1 MAETNATSRFKSN
14 EDLTCKV
21 ETVVIPCSD
30 DIVEIGLD
38 YYQKKIVKDKLY
50 EIKDYLA
57 SMSSQL
63 KEHLDSHCGVIAVN
77 NDSYYIRDLNAVIP
91 KPSKISGGQTIPEKY
106 ANEQEVKAIIALK
119 DHIAFGELQAIYHT
133 NDKNQNRHLCLKLDG
148 SADYWS
154 VGYNRTPVAY
164 LPIDRFNNDGES
176 KEVSVFE
183 VMRIFLEKKIKPAEL
198 EGFDK
203 YFDYNGYFAFS
214 RNSIGL
220 HPEKAYTDFKNDA
233 LLIDGRKWSQI
244 KEQLQND
251 PQVKERLQ
259 NDPKIIASANLAD
272 IAKKYFCDCDKR
284 RANFKS
290 YDEALLYGNHQGH
303 WDLADA
309 EFGKG
314 ITVNLDK
321 PFYARN
327 PYRDIKK
334 HDVIGIDFGTKSTVV
349 VQLGSKGEP
358 YLFPIGGNYSSP
370 KGTDTENPTILHL
383 CDFNS
388 FITQYRAKAGR
399 PETSYFDLTLSHTAV
414 EELKN
419 LNDKKN
425 YYSFITS
432 LKQWAATENEKM
444 LLVDDKEKEI
454 PVPPY
459 LQQKDG
465 DFDPVEIYA
474 YYIGTTLNNMF
485 QYDIFS
491 EYLLSFPVTY
501 EKAVRD
507 KLCESFRKGLIKS
520 LPNVLANDQE
530 FLKKE
535 FTVTSSTSEPAA
547 YAVCALKHYGF
558 KPEDEKEVH
567 YYGVFDFGGG
577 TTDFDFGLW
586 RGASENREE
595 KDKDYVIEHFGGQG
609 LRYLGG
615 ENILEY
621 LSFSVLSKNQDKL
634 RKANIWFTFPRGE
647 QNKFPGYET
656 VINKNSEW
664 ANLNMHIMKDALRPF
679 WEKHEGY
686 EARYPENTLD
696 NRSFA
701 GLFNN
706 DGALQS
712 NISLDI
718 NLESLDKEIEKRVR
732 DGVQSFMKQLVH
744 AMKDRNPLPEK
755 INIFLAGNSCKA
767 EIVKTIFDEECG
779 IYENDYREELS
790 KRGRELEE
798 KIFEIY
804 PPLGTPEADRKK
816 DRRRIETDSNSN
828 SRPTGKT
835 GVAIGLILSRPGS
848 PILVKNENLDSL
860 GEKMFSFL
868 VGKNSH
874 DKFKPVLNFE
884 SKMGKWVEF
893 RRVNERTVEFYF
905 TRDAGGRSGKLAAN
919 KTEHLIR
926 NLPEVKQEAFIFIRP
941 VSPSE
946 FEYKVSSAENGKPL
960 CKIEKIKLEESK

>member
-1 MAETNATSRFKSN
+1 MFKLFKKNAASIFKSN
-14 EDLTCKV
+14 EDLTCKLKK
-21 ETVVIPCSD
+21 VVIPKNYK
-30 DIVEIGLD
+30 EIPKTGLD
-38 YYQKKIVKDKLY
+38 NNKRKIHDKLV
-50 EIKDYLA
+50 DYKNYLEP
-57 SMSSQL
+57 MISQL
-63 KEHLDSHCGVIAVN
+63 ANYLDSHGGVIPIN
-77 NDSYYIRDLNAVIP
+77 NYSYYIRKLNAVIP
-91 KPSKISGGQTIPEKY
+91 DPSRLNINKKDFP
-106 ANEQEVKAIIALK
+106 ANFANKEEVLAIIAAK
-119 DHIAFGELQAIYHT
+119 NYITFGKIEGFYYEYE
-133 NDKNQNRHLCLKLDG
+133 DRSKLNFILIMDG
-148 SADYWS
+148 SIHSHNTRYTKA
-154 VGYNRTPVAY
+154 YNYVY
-164 LPIDRFNNDGES
+164 LPITRFSFDG
-176 KEVSVFE
+176 KGIDAFE
-183 VMRIFLEKKIKPAEL
+183 IRRIFLEKKIKPLLSTAR
-198 EGFDK
+198 EGFENCFSSSEYDK
-203 YFDYNGYFAFS
+203 YLQSVAG
-214 RNSIGL
+214 SIEIDF
-220 HPEKAYTDFKNDA
+220 EKAYTDILSDV
-233 LLIDGRKWSQI
+233 LLLEGRKWSQI
-244 KEQLQND
+244 KNKLQ
-251 PQVKERLQ
+251 KEST
-259 NDPKIIASANLAD
+259 AAVNLTEA
-272 IAKKYFCDCDKR
+272 AEKYYCDSDNR
-284 RANFKS
+284 RANFLS
-290 YDEALLYGNHQGH
+290 YDEKLLYEYTRGH

-309 EFGKG
+309 KSGGG
-314 ITVNLDK
+314 ITVPLDK

-334 HDVIGIDFGTKSTVV
+334 NDVIGIDFGTKSTVV
-349 VQLGSKGEP
+349 VHLGIKGEP
-358 YLFPIGGNYSSP
+358 YLLPVGGNYSAP
-370 KGTDTENPTILHL
+370 KETDTENPTILHL

-388 FITQYRAKAGR
+388 FMKKYREKAGR
-399 PETSYFDLTLSHTAV
+399 PETSYFDLTVSHPAA

-419 LNDKKN
+419 SNDKN
-425 YYSFITS
+425 YYSFIPS
-432 LKQWAATENEKM
+432 LKQWVATENEKM
-444 LLVDDKEKEI
+444 VLSDDKEEPI
-454 PVPPY
+454 SVTPY
-459 LQQKDG
+459 LQQKNG
-465 DFDPVEIYA
+465 DFDPVEVYA
-474 YYIGTTLNNMF
+474 YYIGTALNNMK
-485 QYDIFS
+485 QYNIYS
-491 EYLLSFPVTY
+491 NYLLSFPVTY
-501 EKAVRD
+501 EKNVIN
-507 KLCESFRKGLIKS
+507 KLCESFRRGLIKS

-535 FTVTSSTSEPAA
+535 FSVKSSTSEPAA
-547 YAVCALKHYGF
+547 YAVCALKSYGF
-558 KPEDEKEVH
+558 KPRDEKEVH

-586 RGASENREE
+586 RRATKAKEE
-595 KDKDYVIEHFGGQG
+595 DGKDYVIEHFGAGG
-609 LRYLGG
+609 SRYLGG

-621 LSFSVLSKNQDKL
+621 LSFTVFTENQDKL

-647 QNKFPGYET
+647 QTMFPGYET
-656 VINKNSEW
+656 VINNNSKW
-664 ANLNMHIMKDALRPF
+664 ANLNMHIMKEALRPV

-686 EARYPENTLD
+686 VDKYPENVLD
-696 NRSFA
+696 CV
-701 GLFNN
+701 LFNN
-706 DGALQS
+706 DGEQKSDIRL
-712 NISLDI
+712 NIDLDLLNRKI
-718 NLESLDKEIEKRVR
+718 EEKVRGGVKSFITQLD
-732 DGVQSFMKQLVH
+732 F
-744 AMKDRNPLPEK
+744 AMRKCNPLPEK

-790 KRGRELEE
+790 KHGRELEE
-798 KIFEIY
+798 EIFEIY